1 MKGGKIEK
9 KRKKS
14 GVDSNKRKQKFL
26 SGVNY
31 KDFYDS
37 VVADYKFDSAN
48 KQKVEISNR
57 GEFFTK
63 KTAKNSKVH
72 SRIFSKDKGL
82 HFVLTYI
89 HIFVIRT

>member
-14 GVDSNKRKQKFL
+14 GVDSKKRRQKFL

-31 KDFYDS
+31 EDFYDS

-57 GEFFTK
+57 GEFFTDK
-63 KTAKNSKVH
+63 NAKTREYTVEFSVMTKVYTL
-72 SRIFSKDKGL
+72 F
-82 HFVLTYI
+82 
-89 HIFVIRT
+89 